1 MLMSSFLIL
10 FKGGFGITMMNERL
24 KAVRSSK
31 DMSQREIAQFLGIGL
46 KSWQQYE
53 NGSSIPGGKVLE
65 SLLVKLRVNINW
77 LLSGSGKMY
86 FTEGEVDFDREL
98 LTQAITT
105 LESCLVKKGIKLDPA
120 KRGKVAVKLFENLK
134 RSGVSAEN
142 LEMVEREALELLE
155 LV

>member
-1 MLMSSFLIL
+1 
-10 FKGGFGITMMNERL
+10 MNERL
-24 KAVRSSK
+24 KLLRQNLNL
-31 DMSQREIAQFLGIGL
+31 SQREIADALEISPR
-46 KSWQQYE
+46 SWQQYE
-53 NGSSIPGGKVLE
+53 NGASIPGGKVLE

-77 LLSGSGKMY
+77 LLSGSGQMY
-86 FTEGEVDFDREL
+86 FAEGIVDYDREL
-98 LTQAITT
+98 LIQAITT
-105 LESCLVKKGIKLDPA
+105 LESCLVKKGIELDPA

>member
-1 MLMSSFLIL
+1 MLMSSFLML
-10 FKGGFGITMMNERL
+10 FKGGFGIIMMNERL
-24 KAVRSSK
+24 KDVRSSK

-65 SLLVKLRVNINW
+65 ALHLKLKVNINW
-77 LLSGSGKMY
+77 LLSGSGQMY
-86 FTEGEVDFDREL
+86 FAEGDVDYDRGL
-98 LTQAITT
+98 MIQVITS
-105 LESCLVKKGIKLDPA
+105 LESCLVKKGIRLDPA

-142 LEMVEREALELLE
+142 LEMIEREALELLE